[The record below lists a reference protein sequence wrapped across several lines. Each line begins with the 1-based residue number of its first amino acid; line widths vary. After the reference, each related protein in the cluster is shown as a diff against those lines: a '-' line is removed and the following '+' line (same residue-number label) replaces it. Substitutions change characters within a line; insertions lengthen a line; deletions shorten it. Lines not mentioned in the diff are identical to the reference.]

1 MISKIH
7 AVQTMNAEFG
17 NVVYAI
23 PDTYYVGL
31 STTEVDFETGTGFT
45 EPDAAGYSRKA
56 IANDSTKWAVT
67 EDGII
72 VNAATIEFDSF
83 TATISNTEL
92 MYWFISSSATGGTAL
107 YYDRI
112 CDPNGNPINI
122 AITAG
127 GRVIVPAG
135 NLRLSRAN

>member
-17 NVVYAI
+17 NVAYAI
-23 PDTYYVGL
+23 PDTYYIGL
-31 STTEVDFETGTGFT
+31 STTEVDFETGIGFT

-56 IANDSTKWAVT
+56 ITNDSTKWAVT

>member
-17 NVVYAI
+17 NVAYTI

-31 STTEVDFETGTGFT
+31 STTEVNYETGTGFT
-45 EPDAAGYSRKA
+45 EPSAAGYSRKA
-56 IANDSTKWAVT
+56 ITNDSTKWAVT
-67 EDGII
+67 EDGVI

-92 MYWFISSSATGGTAL
+92 THWFISSSATDGTAL

-122 AITAG
+122 AITSG

-135 NLRLSRAN
+135 NLRLSRTN

>member
-17 NVVYAI
+17 NVTYTI

-31 STTEVDFETGTGFT
+31 STTEVDYETGTGFT
-45 EPDAAGYSRKA
+45 EPEAAGYSRKA
-56 IANDSTKWAVT
+56 ITNDSTKWTVT

-92 MYWFISSSATGGTAL
+92 MYWFISSSATDGTAL

-122 AITAG
+122 AITSG

-135 NLRLSRAN
+135 NLRLSRTN